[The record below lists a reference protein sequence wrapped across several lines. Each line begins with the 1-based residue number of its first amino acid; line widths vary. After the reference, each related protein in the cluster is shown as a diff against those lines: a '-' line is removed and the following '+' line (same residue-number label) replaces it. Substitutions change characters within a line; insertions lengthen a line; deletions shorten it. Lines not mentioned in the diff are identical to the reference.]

1 MSLTNLLKAKSEF
14 RKKGVVLTA
23 DKVKQGGGGSWKFA
37 GEDNFIKTIQEPLSS
52 CGLEYFATMD
62 YNKELGVQTIK
73 AILFHVDS
81 GENIESTIALQEI
94 TPKKDKNGNPL
105 YLDAEIERG
114 KQFGYWSRILGI
126 RLLGLS
132 DIDPEDVNNMPTDIT
147 DDKRNELLS
156 KIHKVI
162 ESTKDSEATKVW
174 VLKTFKA
181 DSLESMSNEYLTSAI
196 NTIEQKQN
204 ASA

>member
-1 MSLTNLLKAKSEF
+1 MNNLLKAKSEF

-23 DKVKQGGGGSWKFA
+23 DKVKQGGGGAWKFA
-37 GEDNFIKTIQEPLSS
+37 SEDNFIKTIQAPLTE
-52 CGLEYFATMD
+52 CGLEYFATME
-62 YNKELGVQTIK
+62 YITELGVQTVK
-73 AILFHVDS
+73 GTLFHIDS
-81 GENIESTIALQEI
+81 GENITSTIMLPDI
-94 TPKKDKNGNPL
+94 TPKTDKNGNPL

-147 DDKRNELLS
+147 DEKRAELLGRLNS
-156 KIHKVI
+156 VVGKA
-162 ESTKDSEATKVW
+162 KDKDATMAW
-174 VLKTFKA
+174 ILKTFKA
-181 DSLESMSNEYLTSAI
+181 ESIDKLSNEYLTSAI
-196 NTIEQKQN
+196 NTIESKQN

>member
-1 MSLTNLLKAKSEF
+1 MNNLLKAKSEF

-23 DKVKQGGGGSWKFA
+23 DKAKQGGGGSWKFA
-37 GEDNFIKTIQEPLSS
+37 SEDNFIKTIQEPLSS
-52 CGLEYFATMD
+52 CGLEYVATMD
-62 YNKELGVQTIK
+62 YVIELGVQTIK
-73 AILFHVDS
+73 AILYHIES
-81 GENIESTIALQEI
+81 GENITSTIVLPEI

-132 DIDPEDVNNMPTDIT
+132 DIDPEDMNNRPQDIS
-147 DDKRNELLS
+147 D
-156 KIHKVI
+156 
-162 ESTKDSEATKVW
+162 EATQKLDELRELVNKSENKDKVVEW
-174 VLKTFKA
+174 IRKTYNVQTIQNLNIDQVDTILIAMKKKA
-181 DSLESMSNEYLTSAI
+181 QD
-196 NTIEQKQN
+196 

>member
-1 MSLTNLLKAKSEF
+1 MNNLLKAKSEF

-23 DKVKQGGGGSWKFA
+23 DKTKQGGGGAWKFA
-37 GEDNFIKTIQEPLSS
+37 GEDNFIKTIQAPLSE
-52 CGLEYFATMD
+52 CGLEYIATMD
-62 YNKELGVQTIK
+62 YVKELGVQTIK

-81 GENIESTIALQEI
+81 GENITSTIMLPEV

-114 KQFGYWSRILGI
+114 KQFGYWSRTLGI

-132 DIDPEDVNNMPTDIT
+132 DIDPEDVNNMPVDIT
-147 DDKRNELLS
+147 DDKRSELLA
-156 KIHKVI
+156 KIDVVI
-162 ESTKDSEATKVW
+162 KKTADVDKTTAW
-174 VLKTFKA
+174 ILKTFKTT
-181 DSLESMSNEYLTSAI
+181 SIESMSNEYLTSAI
-196 NTIEQKQN
+196 NTIESKQN

>member
-1 MSLTNLLKAKSEF
+1 MKELLKAKSEF
-14 RKKGVVLTA
+14 RQKGVTLIA
-23 DKVKQGGGGSWKFA
+23 DRQKQGAGGSWKFA
-37 GEDNFIKTIQEPLSS
+37 SEDNFIKTIQEPLSS
-52 CGLEYFATMD
+52 CGLEYFATMS
-62 YNKELGVQTIK
+62 YNQELGVQTIK

-94 TPKKDKNGNPL
+94 IPKKDKNGNPL

-132 DIDPEDVNNMPTDIT
+132 DIDPEDVNNVPTDIT
-147 DDKRNELLS
+147 DDKRNELIS
-156 KIHKVI
+156 KVSKVI
-162 ESTKDSEATKVW
+162 DNTKDPAATKAW
-174 VLKTFKA
+174 VLKTFKS
-181 DSLESMSNEYLTSAI
+181 DSLEDMPNEYLTSAI
-196 NTIEQKQN
+196 ITLESKQN